1 MTPDHLRRRRAP
13 RTGAASAAA
22 ATMLLITLGSTAP
35 AAHADPSPPPSGS
48 PSPLPTTVDG
58 LKKELDKLQEEAE
71 ILTEQY
77 NKTRV
82 ELKAAKKAEQDAA
95 RKAAALRARAE
106 PARQRLGEIAAANY
120 KGGRPDVLFMIDG
133 TAEGLAAS
141 AYLAQRQVDT
151 VAALEKQVAQAEAAE
166 KAAHAK
172 TAEVEKAAKASEE
185 ARGRAKAKVDEVLK
199 RLEKLTTTNAYSPR
213 TGLKAA
219 VKGTGLPAEMARK
232 AVGKLGAPY
241 VWAAAGPSS
250 FDCSGLVVWAYAQV
264 GKSGLPHYT
273 GALYGLGT
281 KVSRNELRSGDLV
294 YFGGNLHHMGIYL
307 SDGKYLHAPQ
317 TGDVVKISRLSER
330 SDYAGANR
338 IG

>member
-13 RTGAASAAA
+13 RNGVASAAA

-35 AAHADPSPPPSGS
+35 AAHADPSPQPSGS

-77 NKTRV
+77 NKSRV

-95 RKAAALRARAE
+95 RKAATLRAQAE

-133 TAEGLAAS
+133 TADGLAAS
-141 AYLAQRQVDT
+141 AYLAKRQVET

-166 KAAHAK
+166 KAAHDR
-172 TAEVEKAAKASEE
+172 TVEVEKAAKTSEE

-232 AVGKLGAPY
+232 AASKLGAPY

-264 GKSGLPHYT
+264 GKPGLPHYT
-273 GALYGLGT
+273 GSLYGLGT
-281 KVSRNELRSGDLV
+281 KVSRSELRSGDLV
-294 YFGGNLHHMGIYL
+294 YFGSNLHHMGIYL

>member
-1 MTPDHLRRRRAP
+1 MTPDHLRRGRARRGMAP
-13 RTGAASAAA
+13 AAA
-22 ATMLLITLGSTAP
+22 ATLLLVTLGSTAP
-35 AAHADPSPPPSGS
+35 AAHADPTPARSGS
-48 PSPLPTTVDG
+48 PAPLPTTVEG
-58 LKKELDKLQEEAE
+58 LKKELDKLQEEAA

-82 ELKAAKKAEQDAA
+82 DLKAAKKAEQDAA
-95 RKAAALRARAE
+95 RKAAALRAQAE
-106 PARQRLGEIAAANY
+106 PARKRLGEIAAANY

-151 VAALEKQVAQAEAAE
+151 VAALEKQVGQAEAAE
-166 KAAHAK
+166 KAAQAK
-172 TAEVEKAAKASEE
+172 TTEVEKAAETSEE

-199 RLEKLTTTNAYSPR
+199 RLEKLTTTNVYSPR

-232 AVGKLGAPY
+232 AVAKLGAPY

-273 GALYGLGT
+273 GSLYGLGT
-281 KVSRNELRSGDLV
+281 KVSRSELRSGDLV
-294 YFGGNLHHMGIYL
+294 YFGSNLHHMGIYL

>member
-1 MTPDHLRRRRAP
+1 MAP
-13 RTGAASAAA
+13 AAA
-22 ATMLLITLGSTAP
+22 ATLLLVTLGSTAP
-35 AAHADPSPPPSGS
+35 AAHADPTPARSGS
-48 PSPLPTTVDG
+48 PAPLPTTVEG
-58 LKKELDKLQEEAE
+58 LKKELDKLQEEAA

-82 ELKAAKKAEQDAA
+82 DLKAAKKAEQDAA
-95 RKAAALRARAE
+95 RKAAALRAQAE
-106 PARQRLGEIAAANY
+106 PARKRLGEIAAANY

-151 VAALEKQVAQAEAAE
+151 VAALEKQVGQAEAAE
-166 KAAHAK
+166 KAAQAK
-172 TAEVEKAAKASEE
+172 TTEVEKAAETSEE

-199 RLEKLTTTNAYSPR
+199 RLEKLTTTNVYSPR

-232 AVGKLGAPY
+232 AVAKLGAPY

-273 GALYGLGT
+273 GSLYGLGT
-281 KVSRNELRSGDLV
+281 KVSRSELRSGDLV
-294 YFGGNLHHMGIYL
+294 YFGSNLHHMGIYL